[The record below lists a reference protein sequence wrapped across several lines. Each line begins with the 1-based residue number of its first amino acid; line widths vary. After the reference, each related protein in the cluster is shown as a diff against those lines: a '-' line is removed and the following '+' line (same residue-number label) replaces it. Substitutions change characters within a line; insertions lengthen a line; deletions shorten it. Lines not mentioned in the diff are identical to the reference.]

1 MLLPTLPSVMA
12 FQAFS
17 QGVSSVTGDAGER
30 SPEALPVFFIF
41 VIVAHGVD
49 KALGQSVDHVRH
61 HQGRGRRPIVLMAL
75 PRFWLFC
82 S

>member
-1 MLLPTLPSVMA
+1 MLLPTLPSMMA

-17 QGVSSVTGDAGER
+17 QGVSS
-30 SPEALPVFFIF
+30 SPEMPVNAARKRSQYFLSSSSSRMASIRLWARALTTF
-41 VIVAHGVD
+41 VTTRAVA
-49 KALGQSVDHVRH
+49 A
-61 HQGRGRRPIVLMAL
+61 RPIVLMAL